1 MMEKTIS
8 FLIDIIDKH
17 YHQKKIFN
25 FLKDF
30 NIKIIFDVG
39 AHKGE
44 FLHSIKKNKKF

>member
-1 MMEKTIS
+1 MEKIIT
-8 FLIDIIDKH
+8 FFIDFIDKY

-25 FLKDF
+25 FFKNF

-44 FLHSIKKNKKF
+44 FLKSIKKK